1 MVYENLNFEY
11 IKGKKNSHTKF
22 VFLHGWG
29 HSLLNLK
36 PIAKMI
42 SDYDCY
48 LIDLPGF
55 GQSPVPDTVLSISE
69 YSSIIADFIKEI
81 KNKDDR
87 IIVIGHSFGGRI
99 AIDLAANY
107 SSLINRIVIIAGAGL
122 KKKVRIYK
130 KIPVWSLQKM
140 NSILYK
146 TFALFGKDYRD
157 NIIYKKI
164 FNKVASDDYKNT
176 KAVMREI
183 MKKTIKT
190 PSLPLAKKINI
201 PTILIYGE
209 KDKTTPPEFGKTFHN
224 VIVSSKLFIL
234 PTFNHNSILTDGKF
248 QVSSIIL
255 KNIGE

>member
-29 HSLLNLK
+29 HSIKNMQPL
-36 PIAKMI
+36 AKML

-55 GQSPVPDTVLSISE
+55 GESPVPDTVLGISE
-69 YSSIIADFIKEI
+69 YSSIIADFIKGI
-81 KNKDDR
+81 KNRDDK
-87 IIVIGHSFGGRI
+87 IIVIGHSFGGRVS
-99 AIDLAANY
+99 IDLAVNY
-107 SSLINRIVIIAGAGL
+107 STLIDRIILIAGAGL
-122 KKKVRIYK
+122 KKKVRLYK

-146 TFALFGKDYRD
+146 TFSLFGKDYRD
-157 NIIYKKI
+157 NIIYKKV

-176 KAVMREI
+176 KAIMRDI
-183 MKKTIKT
+183 IKKTIKT
-190 PSLPLAKKINI
+190 SLLPLAKKITV

-209 KDKTTPPEFGKTFHN
+209 NDKTTPPEFGKTFHN
-224 VIVSSKLFIL
+224 VINNSKLFIL
-234 PTFNHNSILTDGKF
+234 PVFNHNSILTDGKF

>member
-11 IKGKKNSHTKF
+11 IKGKKISHTKF
-22 VFLHGWG
+22 ILLHGWG
-29 HSLLNLK
+29 HSLLNFK
-36 PIAKMI
+36 PISKML

-55 GQSPVPDTVLSISE
+55 GKSPIPDTVLSISE
-69 YSSIIADFIKEI
+69 YASIIADFIKGI
-81 KNKDDR
+81 KNKDDKI
-87 IIVIGHSFGGRI
+87 IIVGHSFGGRI

-107 SSLINRIVIIAGAGL
+107 STLINKIIIIAGAGL
-122 KKKVRIYK
+122 KKKVHLYK
-130 KIPVWSLQKM
+130 KIPVWSLQKI

-146 TFALFGKDYRD
+146 VFAIFGKNYKD

-164 FNKVASDDYKNT
+164 FNKIASNDYKNT
-176 KAVMREI
+176 KFIMREI

-190 PSLPLAKKINI
+190 PSLPLAKKITI

-209 KDKTTPPEFGKTFHN
+209 KDRTTPPEFGKTFHN
-224 VIVSSKLFIL
+224 AIISSKLFIL
-234 PTFNHNSILTDGKF
+234 PTFDHNSILTDGKF

>member
-22 VFLHGWG
+22 VLLHGWG
-29 HSLLNLK
+29 HSLLNFK
-36 PIAKMI
+36 PIAKML

-55 GQSPVPDTVLSISE
+55 GKSPVPETVLSISE
-69 YSSIIADFIKEI
+69 YSSIIADFIKGI
-81 KNKDDR
+81 KNKDDK
-87 IIVIGHSFGGRI
+87 IIVVGHSFGGRV

-107 SSLINRIVIIAGAGL
+107 SGLINRIVLIAGAGL

-130 KIPVWSLQKM
+130 KIPIWSLQKIY
-140 NSILYK
+140 SLVSKI
-146 TFALFGKDYRD
+146 FSSFGG
-157 NIIYKKI
+157 NIEHTYIYKKV

-176 KAVMREI
+176 KAIMRDI
-183 MKKTIKT
+183 IKKTIKT
-190 PSLPLAKKINI
+190 SSLPLAKKISI

-209 KDKTTPPEFGKTFHN
+209 NDKTTPPEFGKTFHDAITN
-224 VIVSSKLFIL
+224 SKLFIL
-234 PTFNHNSILTDGKF
+234 PVFNHNSILTDGKF

-255 KNIGE
+255 KNTGE